1 MHVEVR
7 LGIGQIIKVTGEKK
21 KLLSCVWL
29 FATPGTVTCQTPL
42 SMGILQASILEWV
55 AIPFSRGTSRP
66 RDRTQVFCTAGRFF
80 TVWAANILPSI
91 LLEQCST
98 GVKDKGIWPPKPSQK
113 LFLRAQTLTASL
125 FILFAFETTDILCI
139 SCYSFVLSIFHC
151 LDQTLEENKVEE
163 SQLPP
168 MTRK

>member
-7 LGIGQIIKVTGEKK
+7 LGIEQIIKVTGEKNNHSVVSDSLLPQGLWPA
-21 KLLSCVWL
+21 KL
-29 FATPGTVTCQTPL
+29 L
-42 SMGILQASILEWV
+42 SMGILQASILKWV
-55 AIPFSRGTSRP
+55 AIPFSRGSSWP
-66 RDRTQVFCTAGRFF
+66 RDRTQVFCIAGRFF
-80 TVWAANILPSI
+80 TVWATNILPSI
-91 LLEQCST
+91 LLEQCSA
-98 GVKDKGIWPPKPSQK
+98 GVKDKGIWPPKPFQK

-125 FILFAFETTDILCI
+125 FILFAFETKDILCI

-151 LDQTLEENKVEE
+151 LNQTLEENKVEE